1 MFSAE
6 GRILSMSQDLAF
18 TEYREKER
26 TKHVHRL
33 HPYKGK
39 FIPQLVEYFLDQHTD
54 DLKQEAWFRP
64 GDVVLDPFCGSG
76 TTLVQAGELGIH
88 AIGVEISEFNTLIA
102 NTKVSRPD
110 LLELYATA
118 LRLVDLLEAFTS
130 TEAYLEFDLEVR
142 EALSEFNRQHFPS
155 PSYRKRV
162 LQGQTDEKVYSQR
175 LVGEFKKTWQ
185 QSLIKYRIQ
194 VRQDQSNDFLSYWY
208 VAPIRKEVDLLID
221 KVRAIRNVTVRDA
234 LTLALTRTL
243 RSCRATTHADL
254 GTLKAPV
261 FEPYYCRK
269 HRKICKPLLTATKWW
284 RRYALD
290 SFDRISEYQELRTAS
305 YQVCITSDARTACI
319 DSEIHAVDGRFGE
332 LIDKQGVRGIFS
344 SPPYVGLIDYHEQ
357 HAYAYELLGLSR
369 RDGNEIGRLSNGQG
383 RSAREDYVESIAQVL
398 SNCRRYMADNY
409 DVFLVANDKWGLYPS
424 IAEQSGMQIVKRYER
439 PVLCRT
445 EKNRNSAYFE
455 TIFHMKGKT

>member
-1 MFSAE
+1 
-6 GRILSMSQDLAF
+6 MSQVLAF

-54 DLKQEAWFRP
+54 DLKQETWFRP
-64 GDVVLDPFCGSG
+64 GDVILDPFCGSG

-88 AIGVEISEFNTLIA
+88 AVGVEISEFNTLIS

-118 LRLVDLLEAFTS
+118 LRLVDLLEAQTS
-130 TEAYLEFDLEVR
+130 AEAYLEFDMEVT
-142 EALSEFNRQHFPS
+142 EALSEYNRKHFPS
-155 PSYRKRV
+155 PSFRKRV
-162 LQGQTDEKVYSQR
+162 SHGHIDEQEYSQR
-175 LVGEFKKTWQ
+175 LVSEFNRIWQ
-185 QSLIKYRIQ
+185 QHLSKYRIQ
-194 VRQDQSNDFLSYWY
+194 IRQCVRSDFLSFWY
-208 VAPIRKEVDLLID
+208 AAPIRREIDLLSSKIS
-221 KVRAIRNVTVRDA
+221 AIRNVSVRDV

-254 GTLKAPV
+254 ATLKSPV

-269 HRKICKPLLTATKWW
+269 HSKICKPLLTARKWW

-290 SFDRISEYQELRTAS
+290 SFDRISKYQELRKPS
-305 YQVCITSDARTACI
+305 YQVCITSDARSACL
-319 DSEIHAVDGRFGE
+319 ETELCVADGRLAE
-332 LIDKQGVRGIFS
+332 LIKWQGARGIFS

-369 RDGNEIGRLSNGQG
+369 RDQNEIGSLSNGQG
-383 RSAREDYVESIAQVL
+383 RRAREEYVDSIVQVL
-398 SNCRRYMADNY
+398 CNCKRYMSENY
-409 DVFLVANDKWGLYPS
+409 DIFLVANDKWDLYPS
-424 IAEQSGMQIVKRYER
+424 IAKKSGMRIVKRYER
-439 PVLCRT
+439 PVLFRT
-445 EKNRNSAYFE
+445 EKNRNSPYSE
-455 TIFHMKGKT
+455 TIFHMKAKT

>member
-1 MFSAE
+1 
-6 GRILSMSQDLAF
+6 MSQALAF

-54 DLKQEAWFRP
+54 DLKQETWFRP
-64 GDVVLDPFCGSG
+64 GDVILDPFCGSG

-88 AIGVEISEFNTLIA
+88 AIGVEVSEFNTLIA

-118 LRLVDLLEAFTS
+118 LRLVDLLEALTS
-130 TEAYLEFDLEVR
+130 KEAYIEFDMEVS
-142 EALSEFNRQHFPS
+142 EALSEYNRKHFPS
-155 PSYRKRV
+155 PRFRRLVSQRRI
-162 LQGQTDEKVYSQR
+162 DEKEYSLG
-175 LVGEFKKTWQ
+175 LVREFKKIWNQ
-185 QSLIKYRIQ
+185 YLCKYQ
-194 VRQDQSNDFLSYWY
+194 VRVKQCDRSDFLSYWY
-208 VAPIRKEVDLLID
+208 AAPVRKEIDLLSKRVSAIPNVS
-221 KVRAIRNVTVRDA
+221 VRNA

-254 GTLKAPV
+254 ATLKTPV

-269 HRKICKPLLTATKWW
+269 HSKICKPLLTATKWW

-290 SFDRISEYQELRTAS
+290 SFDRISEYQELRKPS
-305 YQVCITSDARTACI
+305 YQYCITSDARTACI
-319 DSEIHAVDGRFGE
+319 NTEIRAVDGRFGE
-332 LIDKQGVRGIFS
+332 LIEKQGVRGIFS
-344 SPPYVGLIDYHEQ
+344 SPPYVGLINYHEQ

-369 RDGNEIGRLSNGQG
+369 RDHNEIGKLSNGQS
-383 RSAREDYVESIAQVL
+383 RNAREDYVESIAQVL
-398 SNCRRYMADNY
+398 CNCKRYLTDNY

-424 IAEQSGMQIVKRYER
+424 IAAKSGMRIVKRYER
-439 PVLCRT
+439 PVLFRT
-445 EKNRNSAYFE
+445 EKNRNSPYSE
-455 TIFHMKGKT
+455 TIFHMKANT

>member
-1 MFSAE
+1 
-6 GRILSMSQDLAF
+6 MSEVLAF

-54 DLKQEAWFRP
+54 DLKQESWFCP

-118 LRLVDLLEAFTS
+118 LRLVDSLESLTS
-130 TEAYLEFDLEVR
+130 TEAYLEFDLRVK
-142 EALSEFNRQHFPS
+142 EALSEFNRKYFPS
-155 PSYRKRV
+155 PSYRNRV
-162 LQGQTDEKVYSQR
+162 SQGLIDEKEYSQS
-175 LVGEFKKTWQ
+175 LVGDFKRIWQ
-185 QSLIKYRIQ
+185 QYLSKYGVQI
-194 VRQDQSNDFLSYWY
+194 RQDESNDFLSYWY
-208 VAPIRKEVDLLID
+208 AAPIRTEFDFLSTKI
-221 KVRAIRNVTVRDA
+221 RAIPNVSVRDTM
-234 LTLALTRTL
+234 TLALTRTL

-254 GTLKAPV
+254 ATLKSPV

-269 HRKICKPLLTATKWW
+269 HSKICKPLLTASTWW

-290 SFDRISEYQELRTAS
+290 SFDRISEYQELRKPS
-305 YQVCITSDARTACI
+305 YQVCITSDARTTRI
-319 DSEIHAVDGRFGE
+319 NDEIRAVDGNFGA
-332 LIDKQGVRGIFS
+332 LVDKQGVRGIFS

-369 RDGNEIGRLSNGQG
+369 RDENEIGKLSNGQG

-398 SNCRRYMADNY
+398 CNCKRYLIENY
-409 DVFLVANDKWGLYPS
+409 DIFLVANDKWNLYPS
-424 IAEQSGMQIVKRYER
+424 IAEKSGMQIVKRYER
-439 PVLCRT
+439 PVLFRT

-455 TIFHMKGKT
+455 TIFHLKGKT

>member
-1 MFSAE
+1 M
-6 GRILSMSQDLAF
+6 SMSQVLAF

-54 DLKQEAWFRP
+54 DLKQETWFSP

-88 AIGVEISEFNTLIA
+88 AIGIEISEFNTLIA
-102 NTKVSRPD
+102 NTKVSQPD

-118 LRLVDLLEAFTS
+118 LRLVDLLEASTS
-130 TEAYLEFDLEVR
+130 KETYLKFDMEVT

-155 PSYRKRV
+155 PGYRKSV
-162 LQGQTDEKVYSQR
+162 ANGQIDEKEYSR
-175 LVGEFKKTWQ
+175 GLVRKFVKTWQ
-185 QSLIKYRIQ
+185 QYLSKYRVQI
-194 VRQDQSNDFLSYWY
+194 RQEERDDFLSYWFA
-208 VAPIRKEVDLLID
+208 APIRKEIQLLSNKIR
-221 KVRAIRNVTVRDA
+221 VIRNVSVRNA

-254 GTLKAPV
+254 ATLKSPV

-269 HRKICKPLLTATKWW
+269 HSKICKPLLTARKWW

-290 SFDRISEYQELRTAS
+290 SFDRISEYQELRKPS
-305 YQVCITSDARTACI
+305 YQVCITSDARSACI
-319 DSEIHAVDGRFGE
+319 DSEIRAVDGGFGE
-332 LIDKQGVRGIFS
+332 LIEKQGVRGIFS

-369 RDGNEIGRLSNGQG
+369 RDQNEIGKLSDGQG
-383 RSAREDYVESIAQVL
+383 RNAREDYVESIVQVL
-398 SNCRRYMADNY
+398 CNCKPYLADHY
-409 DVFLVANDKWGLYPS
+409 DIFLVANDKWDLYPS
-424 IAEQSGMQIVKRYER
+424 IAEKSGMQIVKRYER
-439 PVLCRT
+439 PVLFRT
-445 EKNRNSAYFE
+445 EKNRNSPYSE
-455 TIFHMKGKT
+455 TIFHMRAKT

>member
-1 MFSAE
+1 
-6 GRILSMSQDLAF
+6 MSQVLAF

-54 DLKQEAWFRP
+54 ELKQETWFRP
-64 GDVVLDPFCGSG
+64 GDVILDPFCGSG

-88 AIGVEISEFNTLIA
+88 AIGIEISEFNTLIS

-110 LLELYATA
+110 LLELFATA
-118 LRLVDLLEAFTS
+118 LRLVDLLEASTS
-130 TEAYLEFDLEVR
+130 NEAYLEFDMEVI

-155 PSYRKRV
+155 PSYRRNVSKG
-162 LQGQTDEKVYSQR
+162 LIDEKQYSKL
-175 LVGEFKKTWQ
+175 LVGEFKRTWK
-185 QSLIKYRIQ
+185 KYLRKYQIEI
-194 VRQDQSNDFLSYWY
+194 RQNECRDFLSYWY
-208 VAPIRKEVDLLID
+208 AAPIRKEIDLLSSKIS
-221 KVRAIRNVTVRDA
+221 AIRNVSVRDV

-254 GTLKAPV
+254 ATLKFPV

-269 HRKICKPLLTATKWW
+269 HSKICKPLLTARKWW

-290 SFDRISEYQELRTAS
+290 SFDRISEYQELRKPS
-305 YQVCITSDARTACI
+305 YQVCITSDARTACL
-319 DSEIHAVDGRFGE
+319 ETELCAAEGRLAE
-332 LIDKQGVRGIFS
+332 LIQRQGVRGIFS

-369 RDGNEIGRLSNGQG
+369 RDQNEIGRLSNGQG
-383 RSAREDYVESIAQVL
+383 RSAREEYVESIAQVL
-398 SNCRRYMADNY
+398 CNCKRYLADNY
-409 DVFLVANDKWGLYPS
+409 EVFLVANDKWNLYPL
-424 IAEQSGMQIVKRYER
+424 IAEKSGMQIVKRYER
-439 PVLCRT
+439 PVLFRT
-445 EKNRNSAYFE
+445 EKNRNSPYFE
-455 TIFHMKGKT
+455 TIFHMKAKI

>member
-1 MFSAE
+1 
-6 GRILSMSQDLAF
+6 MSQILAF

-54 DLKQEAWFRP
+54 GLKQESWFRP

-110 LLELYATA
+110 LLELYATG
-118 LRLVDLLEAFTS
+118 LRLVDLLESLTS
-130 TEAYLEFDLEVR
+130 TEAYLEFDMKVK
-142 EALSEFNRQHFPS
+142 EALSEFNRKHFPS
-155 PSYRKRV
+155 PSYRKLV
-162 LQGQTDEKVYSQR
+162 SQGQIDEKAYSQG
-175 LVGEFKKTWQ
+175 LVREFKRIWQ
-185 QSLIKYRIQ
+185 QHLSRYQIQ
-194 VRQDQSNDFLSYWY
+194 VRQVESNDFLSYWY
-208 VAPIRKEVDLLID
+208 AAPIRKEFDLLRTKI
-221 KVRAIRNVTVRDA
+221 RAIPNVSVRYA

-254 GTLKAPV
+254 ATLKSPV

-269 HRKICKPLLTATKWW
+269 HSKICKPLLTARKWW

-290 SFDRISEYQELRTAS
+290 CFDRISEYQELRKPS
-305 YQVCITSDARTACI
+305 YQVCITSDARTARI
-319 DSEIHAVDGRFGE
+319 DAEIRTVDARFGE
-332 LIDKQGVRGIFS
+332 LIDKRGVRGIFS

-369 RDGNEIGRLSNGQG
+369 RDKCEIGKLSNGQG
-383 RSAREDYVESIAQVL
+383 RSAREEYVESIAQVL
-398 SNCRRYMADNY
+398 CNCKRYLTDSY
-409 DVFLVANDKWGLYPS
+409 DVFFVANDKWDLYPS
-424 IAEQSGMQIVKRYER
+424 IAEKSGMKIVKRYER
-439 PVLCRT
+439 PVLYRT

>member
-1 MFSAE
+1 
-6 GRILSMSQDLAF
+6 MSQVLAF

-54 DLKQEAWFRP
+54 GLKQETWFRP

-88 AIGVEISEFNTLIA
+88 AVGIEISEFNTLIA

-118 LRLVDLLEAFTS
+118 LRLVDLLDSSTS
-130 TEAYLEFDLEVR
+130 MEAYLEFDMEVK
-142 EALSEFNRQHFPS
+142 ESLSEFNRKHFPS
-155 PSYRKRV
+155 PNYRNCV
-162 LQGQTDEKVYSQR
+162 SQGQIDEKDYSQR

-185 QSLIKYRIQ
+185 ECLGKYRIQ
-194 VRQDQSNDFLSYWY
+194 IRQDERNDFLSYWY
-208 VAPIRKEVDLLID
+208 AAPVRKEFDLLSNKI
-221 KVRAIRNVTVRDA
+221 RAIRNVTVRDA

-254 GTLKAPV
+254 ATLKSPV

-269 HRKICKPLLTATKWW
+269 HSKVCRPLLTATKWW

-290 SFDRISEYQELRTAS
+290 SFDRISEYQELRQPS
-305 YQVCITSDARTACI
+305 YQVCITGDARTTRI
-319 DSEIHAVDGRFGE
+319 DSEIRAVDVRFGE
-332 LIDKQGVRGIFS
+332 LIDRQGVRGIFS

-369 RDGNEIGRLSNGQG
+369 RDENEIGKLSNGQG
-383 RSAREDYVESIAQVL
+383 RSAREDYVESIANVL
-398 SNCRRYMADNY
+398 CNCKRYLADNY
-409 DVFLVANDKWGLYPS
+409 DVFLVANDKWDLYPL
-424 IAEQSGMQIVKRYER
+424 IADKSGMQIVKRYER
-439 PVLCRT
+439 PVLYRT

-455 TIFHMKGKT
+455 TIFHMKGKSCLPSQFNL